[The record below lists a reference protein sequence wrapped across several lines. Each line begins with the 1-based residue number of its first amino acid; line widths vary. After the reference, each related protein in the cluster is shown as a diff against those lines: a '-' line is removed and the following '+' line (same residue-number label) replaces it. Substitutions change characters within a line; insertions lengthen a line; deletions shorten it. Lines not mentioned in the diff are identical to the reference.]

1 MPRRNPWQTMTAT
14 ALIVSP
20 DSAVQAVYTEHVGAL
35 GFRVHRATTL
45 AQARE
50 LLADVRPDVLVTELR
65 LKEHNG
71 IHLAHLAHTV
81 LPGLPVVV
89 VGYRDKVL
97 EAEAASAGA
106 TYVVTT
112 NPEEVAAAAQEAMI
126 AKRPQRRWERKR
138 LDDRLTGTLS
148 GFDVR
153 LVDVSYG
160 GFRAEV
166 RNADLSLL
174 THAFELHLPEFGV
187 RAEADAVWTMT
198 ATASPAYVCGAAV
211 SEAHEE
217 HGSSWRQFVDTVT
230 GA

>member
-1 MPRRNPWQTMTAT
+1 M
-14 ALIVSP
+14 
-20 DSAVQAVYTEHVGAL
+20 
-35 GFRVHRATTL
+35 
-45 AQARE
+45 
-50 LLADVRPDVLVTELR
+50 LADVRPDVLVTELR

-81 LPGLPVVV
+81 LPGLPVIV

-106 TYVVTT
+106 TYVVTQD
-112 NPEEVAAAAQEAMI
+112 PEQVAAAAQEAVI
-126 AKRPQRRWERKR
+126 AKRPQRRWHRKR
-138 LDDRLTGTLS
+138 LDPAATAALS
-148 GFDVR
+148 GTAVR

-174 THAFELHLPEFGV
+174 TRAFELRLPDVGV
-187 RAEADAVWTMT
+187 TAEADAVWTMT
-198 ATASPAYVCGAAV
+198 ATSSRTYVCGAAV
-211 SEAHEE
+211 SDEHEAR
-217 HGSSWRQFVDTVT
+217 GSCWREFVDTVA